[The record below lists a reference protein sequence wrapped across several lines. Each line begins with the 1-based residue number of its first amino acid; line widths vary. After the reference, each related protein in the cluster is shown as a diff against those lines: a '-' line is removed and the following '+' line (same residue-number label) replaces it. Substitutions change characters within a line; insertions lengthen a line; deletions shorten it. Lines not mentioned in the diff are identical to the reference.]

1 LNKNAYL
8 TPIQKFTCNVRT
20 KFVDFAYSIFTDIPE
35 VYDPKKSGSVTKMF
49 TTTIRLILNGES
61 GKKKSGSTLPTTTD
75 NVKSAWRAVLIMI
88 HELVERLRSFLDF
101 IEPLHVRRLFPVS
114 SQLWVLWSYYLSIFK
129 WEKEISSSCPSLK
142 DDLYSHRFFH
152 LHILRPS
159 FLRLLDHMDIL
170 GDYFQVALWLNVWY
184 EALLAM
190 DKNAIISSSA
200 KDHLQSSLADRIL
213 HIYRSLFPT
222 GTAGKPSR
230 RKELEDRA
238 KQLSLFPSTAGLLP
252 SRYRHLPMGNVAQ
265 GILRQQKTSIRSDE
279 NLPLENADPHC
290 QKPPKHP
297 FPMLKAYVPAQ
308 LFVILGLDTETQN
321 SSTDTYWMEPVEV
334 RIRKHLNTY
343 DAKVQS
349 EILDFSPYIMSIGTK
364 AVFDNVNRMLAEQ
377 GLDHQVLALWDSEG
391 RALLHWIVRLSISY
405 CTMLIE
411 SLELWSSLQKTEVT
425 LAEFVM
431 ENRDLGDKYFQVLA
445 DDSESFR
452 TRAVSVMVS
461 WASTLG

>member
-1 LNKNAYL
+1 
-8 TPIQKFTCNVRT
+8 
-20 KFVDFAYSIFTDIPE
+20 
-35 VYDPKKSGSVTKMF
+35 
-49 TTTIRLILNGES
+49 
-61 GKKKSGSTLPTTTD
+61 
-75 NVKSAWRAVLIMI
+75 
-88 HELVERLRSFLDF
+88 
-101 IEPLHVRRLFPVS
+101 
-114 SQLWVLWSYYLSIFK
+114 
-129 WEKEISSSCPSLK
+129 
-142 DDLYSHRFFH
+142 
-152 LHILRPS
+152 
-159 FLRLLDHMDIL
+159 MDIL

-290 QKPPKHP
+290 QKPPEHP

-349 EILDFSPYIMSIGTK
+349 EILDFSPHIMSIGTK